1 MKPELMPTDEFSEME
16 CCKLQD
22 VTIITFKKTN
32 WSPRERRFISFDLIE
47 DSTSIDLELGKKH
60 SQAKGFYFFSVYDG
74 HGVNGMKEN
83 KHISKICSENLPKNI
98 AKSLPRFWSYK
109 ENNVK
114 KAIKKG
120 FKNTEQLMRSGFS
133 KVSRDAGCTALVAVM
148 TPLKDIYVAYIGDSP
163 AYISPNNGGSIQ
175 ITKEHDLHNK
185 NEVLRLRAQKSNGT
199 KFSIYRLAPDRR
211 EKFWALDNT
220 FSRGMQYTRSF
231 GDFYIK
237 DKAKN
242 TEPDFAEKVYNAKDL
257 NLLVLC
263 SDGITNRLRVYK
275 RMPTEVLL
283 SYMKQNK
290 FSSDLIESACK
301 DLVKLCDLISQS
313 GYCTDD
319 MSIIIIAFLNG
330 RSLQKWYEDATKDA
344 EYPRDWLNP
353 TFKDDDDISEISAQ
367 DLGEVESPVKD
378 NGFDIYDTS
387 NQYSAEEAE
396 EFADMT
402 VPDF

>member
-1 MKPELMPTDEFSEME
+1 MKPEKIPTDEFSVME
-16 CCKLQD
+16 FWKLQD
-22 VTIITFKKTN
+22 LRFITYTKN
-32 WSPRERRFISFDLIE
+32 SWSTRERRFSNERE
-47 DSTSIDLELGKKH
+47 DSLSIDLELGKKH
-60 SQAKGFYFFSVYDG
+60 SQSKGFCFFSVYDG
-74 HGVNGMKEN
+74 HGVNGLLKDGE
-83 KHISKICSENLPKNI
+83 HISKKCSENLPRNI
-98 AKSLPRFWSYK
+98 AKGLPRFWSCNEK
-109 ENNVK
+109 SVK
-114 KAIKKG
+114 KAIKK
-120 FKNTEQLMRSGFS
+120 ELS
-133 KVSRDAGCTALVAVM
+133 KESKDAGCTAIIAVL

-163 AYISPNNGGSIQ
+163 AFISTNNGNSVQ

-185 NEVLRLRAQKSNGT
+185 DEVLRLRAQKNKGT
-199 KFSIYRLAPDRR
+199 KFSIYRLAPGRR

-237 DKAKN
+237 EKAKN
-242 TEPDFAEKVYNAKDL
+242 SLIAEPEFANKIYNAKDL

-275 RMPTEVLL
+275 RLPTQVLL

-290 FSSDLIESACK
+290 CSPDILEIACK
-301 DLVKLCDLISQS
+301 ELIKLCDLISQS

-319 MSIIIIAFLNG
+319 MSIIIVAFLNG
-330 RSLQKWYEDATKDA
+330 RSLEKWYEDATKNA
-344 EYPRDWLNP
+344 EYPRDWLTP
-353 TFKDDDDISEISAQ
+353 SFKDDDNISEISAQ

-396 EFADMT
+396 EFADLT